1 MRILKVAFLLSIIVL
16 SGCCIDC
23 KNTAEEYDNALKKI
37 SNLEATN
44 KNNEA
49 WLNSQEEFYS
59 KKEKYFSKIETQ
71 RREIES
77 AVQQTR
83 VCDYIVPTCPSDMTA
98 PGRAIIAKYGT
109 KFDTN
114 DISELQI
121 MKVIIIIIGFFIFG
135 LFIYG
140 LWFFLITPNKRDFQK
155 AKNELDNLHRKAAK
169 FESEAIEGSL
179 RRKAD
184 IESTIQQLEN
194 KEIQISELI
203 DFQNKQF
210 EENELK
216 SIRLTNKNSD
226 FEKDIARLKATMD
239 AMKGF

>member
-1 MRILKVAFLLSIIVL
+1 MKILKVAFLLSILVL

-23 KNTAEEYDNALKKI
+23 KNTSEEYDGALKKI
-37 SNLEATN
+37 SNLEAKD

-49 WLNSQEEFYS
+49 WLNSQEEFFS
-59 KKEKYFSKIETQ
+59 KKEKYYSKIETQ
-71 RREIES
+71 RRETES

-83 VCDYIVPTCPSDMTA
+83 VCDYILQTCPSDMTE

-109 KFDTN
+109 KFDTT

-121 MKVIIIIIGFFIFG
+121 RKVIIIIFGLSIVG

-140 LWFFLITPNKRDFQK
+140 LWFFLITPNKKDFQK

-179 RRKAD
+179 RRKAE

-194 KEIQISELI
+194 KEIQISELV
-203 DFQNKQF
+203 DFQNEQF
-210 EENELK
+210 EENELE
-216 SIRLTNKNSD
+216 SIRLANKITGY
-226 FEKDIARLKATMD
+226 EKDIARLKATMD